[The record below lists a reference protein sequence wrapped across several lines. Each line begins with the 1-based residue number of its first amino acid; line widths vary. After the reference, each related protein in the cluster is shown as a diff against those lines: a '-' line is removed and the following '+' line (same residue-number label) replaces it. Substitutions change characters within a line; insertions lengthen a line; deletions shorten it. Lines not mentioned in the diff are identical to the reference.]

1 MKRRYIF
8 ILIGFCLALI
18 LGFAVWRLVLKSED
32 LNNIQVVTARLS
44 KHMQLPTSEKPSLM
58 ATVTDTSALKT
69 PFLKEAKNGDKII
82 VYEKARRVIIYRP
95 STDRIVDIGPIELS
109 NIPKN

>member
-1 MKRRYIF
+1 
-8 ILIGFCLALI
+8 
-18 LGFAVWRLVLKSED
+18 
-32 LNNIQVVTARLS
+32 
-44 KHMQLPTSEKPSLM
+44 MQLPTSEKPSLM